1 MESQFAQIG
10 INQSFGVQKIRQ
22 PRADL
27 LIEQPQAN
35 LTMETTPSKLTI
47 DQTKAW
53 EQMNLMSTARHI
65 ETRAQEGLHSVL
77 EGMARRAEQGNELM
91 RIEEDG
97 NPIISQALVNG
108 HSQMKTLGITFI
120 PSPFSVQINYE
131 PSQLYIDVEA
141 NRPIIEAQANK
152 PEHIYERG
160 DVEVYMKQY
169 EELQID
175 FENLFTVSV

>member
-10 INQSFGVQKIRQ
+10 INQSFGVQNILQ

-27 LIEQPQAN
+27 LNEQLQAN
-35 LTMETTPSKLTI
+35 LTMGTTTSKLTI

-97 NPIISQALVNG
+97 NP
-108 HSQMKTLGITFI
+108 
-120 PSPFSVQINYE
+120 
-131 PSQLYIDVEA
+131 
-141 NRPIIEAQANK
+141 
-152 PEHIYERG
+152 
-160 DVEVYMKQY
+160 
-169 EELQID
+169 
-175 FENLFTVSV
+175 